1 VIDHRPRQLKA
12 AQLAGLATLAE
23 QAEALICTRDP
34 RGAAPDVVLPP
45 LARTTTSPAPVPP
58 RANQGQR
65 VLVVDDEQALCELAC
80 GWLESLGYQPTG
92 VHSPAAALER
102 LAAEPFDTLF
112 TDIVMPG
119 GMDGLAL
126 AREARS
132 RHPHLRIILTS
143 GYAQSL
149 SDAPNWLETTLPG
162 PFVSKPYRKN
172 DLAKHFSPSPPPVP
186 GQANSD

>member
-34 RGAAPDVVLPP
+34 RGAAPDVVLPT
-45 LARTTTSPAPVPP
+45 LARTTTPSAPTPHG
-58 RANQGQR
+58 ANHGQR

-80 GWLESLGYQPTG
+80 DWLESLGYQPTG
-92 VHSPAAALER
+92 VNSPAAALER
-102 LAAEPFDTLF
+102 LAAEHFDTLF

-143 GYAQSL
+143 GYAHGFTDTLDL
-149 SDAPNWLETTLPG
+149 SDDTLMIN
-162 PFVSKPYRKN
+162 KPYRKK
-172 DLAKHFSPSPPPVP
+172 DLAETFKAVNRNTAS
-186 GQANSD
+186 